1 MGNDEAK
8 GFRMLKDLLDY
19 LNQEIYPNLPKKK
32 LKEIKQD
39 SLGGGLM
46 DIINKYKNFEV
57 QKALDIKNEEYKVDI
72 ESYKATIK
80 RLREGNE
87 SEAEYRKGRFGK
99 TN

>member
-1 MGNDEAK
+1 
-8 GFRMLKDLLDY
+8 MLKELIDY
-19 LNQEIYPNLPKKK
+19 LNQEIYPNIPAKK
-32 LKEIKQD
+32 LKEIKSQ

-57 QKALDIKNEEYKVDI
+57 QKALDIKNEEYKRDI

-87 SEAEYRKGRFGK
+87 SETGYRQGRFGK

>member
-1 MGNDEAK
+1 
-8 GFRMLKDLLDY
+8 MLKELLDY
-19 LNQEIYPNLPKKK
+19 LNEEIYPNLPKKK
-32 LKEIKQD
+32 LKEIKAQ

-57 QKALDIKNEEYKVDI
+57 QKALDIKNEEYKRDI

-80 RLREGNE
+80 RLREGVKE
-87 SEAEYRKGRFGK
+87 DGKQYRVGQAKYTTGK